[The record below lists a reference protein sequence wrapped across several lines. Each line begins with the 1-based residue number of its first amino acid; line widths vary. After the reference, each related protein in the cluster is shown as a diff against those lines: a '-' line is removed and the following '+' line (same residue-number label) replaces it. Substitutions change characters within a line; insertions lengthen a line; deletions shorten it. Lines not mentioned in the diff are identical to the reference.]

1 MATSLVENSDANHPQ
16 ISYEQLVK
24 LAFPEG
30 PFEGQVR
37 YSITW
42 TKPDGSEGALLKGGT
57 VKIVDGMQFDVRNTD
72 KS

>member
-42 TKPDGSEGALLKGGT
+42 TKPDGSEGVQDFL
-57 VKIVDGMQFDVRNTD
+57 VEDRPI
-72 KS
+72 S